1 MKLLVASSS
10 AVAKPLITAFIASN
24 KHEFGGLITNPD
36 KAAGRGMQ
44 IEANELALWA
54 SSEKISISKPES
66 NDDLKSL
73 LLSAKTDLVIT
84 IAYGKLIPQDLL
96 QLPRYGWINVH
107 FSKLPKWRGAAP
119 VQWAILSGDK
129 TSGITVF
136 QLDKGMDTGPT
147 FLTQEIEINPMERS
161 DELLDRL
168 SVIGADLAMK
178 TVDLIS
184 QNAKP
189 SPQSDQGASLAPKFK
204 KNDGKLDWN
213 MQIDKIENQYRAL
226 AVNPGVWTMLG
237 DLRLKIDGLRI
248 SYGMEKIAPGSVVIE
263 GEKLF
268 IGATNGVIEI
278 EKLTPAGRP
287 QMSAGEFI
295 RGLTK
300 REGLSVG

>member
-10 AVAKPLITAFIASN
+10 SVAKPLITALIANN

-36 KAAGRGMQ
+36 KATGRGMQ

-54 SSEKISISKPES
+54 SSEMISISKPES
-66 NDDLKSL
+66 NDDLKSH
-73 LLSAKTDLVIT
+73 LLSVKPDLVIT

-96 QLPRYGWINVH
+96 QLPKYGWINVH

-147 FLTQEIEINPMERS
+147 YLTHEIDIHPMERS
-161 DELLDRL
+161 DQLLDRL
-168 SVIGADLAMK
+168 SVIGADLAIK

-184 QNAKP
+184 QNVSP
-189 SPQSDQGASLAPKFK
+189 SPQSDIDVSLAPKFK
-204 KNDGKLDWN
+204 KSDGQLDWS
-213 MQIDKIENQYRAL
+213 MQIDQILNQYRAL
-226 AVNPGVWTMLG
+226 AANPGVWTMLG

-248 SYGMEKIAPGSVVIE
+248 SYGMKNIAPSAVVIE
-263 GEKLF
+263 SEKLF
-268 IGATNGVIEI
+268 IGAANGVIEI
-278 EKLTPAGRP
+278 EKLTPAGRN

-295 RGLTK
+295 RGLAK

>member
-10 AVAKPLITAFIASN
+10 PVAKPLITALIASK

-36 KAAGRGMQ
+36 KATGRGMQ

-96 QLPRYGWINVH
+96 QLPKFGWINVH

-147 FLTQEIEINPMERS
+147 YLTHEIDINPMERS

-168 SVIGADLAMK
+168 SVIGADLAIK

-184 QNAKP
+184 QNVPP
-189 SPQSDQGASLAPKFK
+189 SPQSDTDASLAPKFK
-204 KNDGKLDWN
+204 KSDGKIDWS
-213 MQIDKIENQYRAL
+213 MQIDQILNQYRAL
-226 AVNPGVWTMLG
+226 AANPGVWTMLG

-248 SYGMEKIAPGSVVIE
+248 SYGMKKIAPCSVAIE

-268 IGATNGVIEI
+268 IGAANGVIEI
-278 EKLTPAGRP
+278 EKLTPAGRN

-295 RGLTK
+295 RGLTN
-300 REGLSVG
+300 RQGLSVG

>member
-1 MKLLVASSS
+1 
-10 AVAKPLITAFIASN
+10 
-24 KHEFGGLITNPD
+24 
-36 KAAGRGMQ
+36 
-44 IEANELALWA
+44 
-54 SSEKISISKPES
+54 
-66 NDDLKSL
+66 
-73 LLSAKTDLVIT
+73 LSAKTDLVIT

-96 QLPRYGWINVH
+96 QLPKFGWINVH
-107 FSKLPKWRGAAP
+107 FSQLPKWRGAAP

-147 FLTQEIEINPMERS
+147 YLTQEIKINPMERS

-168 SVIGADLAMK
+168 SVIGADLAIK

-184 QNAKP
+184 QNVPP
-189 SPQSDQGASLAPKFK
+189 SPQLDKEVSLAPKFK
-204 KNDGKLDWN
+204 KSDGKLDWN

-226 AVNPGVWTMLG
+226 AANPGVWTMLG

-268 IGATNGVIEI
+268 IGAANGVIEI
-278 EKLTPAGRP
+278 EKLTPAGRN

-295 RGLTK
+295 RGLAK

>member
-10 AVAKPLITAFIASN
+10 PVAKPLITALIASN

-36 KAAGRGMQ
+36 KATGRGMQ
-44 IEANELALWA
+44 IEANELAFWA
-54 SSEKISISKPES
+54 SSEAISTSKPES

-96 QLPRYGWINVH
+96 QLPKYGWINVH

-147 FLTQEIEINPMERS
+147 YLTQEIDINPAERS

-168 SVIGADLAMK
+168 SVIGSDLAIK
-178 TVDLIS
+178 TIELIS
-184 QNAKP
+184 KNTLP
-189 SPQSDQGASLAPKFK
+189 TPQSEDGSSLAPKFR
-204 KNDGKLDWN
+204 KNDGKITWS
-213 MQIDKIENQYRAL
+213 MPVEQIFNQYRAL
-226 AVNPGVWTMLG
+226 ASNPGVWTMLG
-237 DLRLKIDGLRI
+237 DLRLKIDGMRI
-248 SYGMEKIAPGSVVIE
+248 SYGIENLAPSSVKIES
-263 GEKLF
+263 EKLF
-268 IGATNGVIEI
+268 IGATGGVIEI
-278 EKLTPAGRP
+278 EKLTPSGRN
-287 QMSAGEFI
+287 QMSAAEFI
-295 RGLTK
+295 RGLTN

>member
-10 AVAKPLITAFIASN
+10 PVAKPLITALIASN

-36 KAAGRGMQ
+36 KATGRGMQ

-54 SSEKISISKPES
+54 SSEEISMSKPES
-66 NDDLKSL
+66 NEDLKSY
-73 LLSAKTDLVIT
+73 LLSVKTDLVIT

-96 QLPRYGWINVH
+96 QIPKYGWINIH

-147 FLTQEIEINPMERS
+147 YITQEIEINPMERS

-168 SVIGADLAMK
+168 SVIGADLAMQ

-184 QNAKP
+184 QNVKP
-189 SPQSDQGASLAPKFK
+189 SPQLDTDASLAPKFK
-204 KNDGKLDWN
+204 KSDGKLDWN
-213 MQIDKIENQYRAL
+213 IQIDKIENQYRAL
-226 AVNPGVWTMLG
+226 AANPGVWTMLG
-237 DLRLKIDGLRI
+237 DLRLKIDRLRI
-248 SYGMEKIAPGSVVIE
+248 SYGMEKIAPGSVVIQ

-268 IGATNGVIEI
+268 VGAANGVIEI
-278 EKLTPAGRP
+278 EKLTPAGRN
-287 QMSAGEFI
+287 QMSAGEFV
-295 RGLTK
+295 RGLAK

>member
-1 MKLLVASSS
+1 LKLLVASSS
-10 AVAKPLITAFIASN
+10 PVAKPLITALFASK

-36 KAAGRGMQ
+36 KATGRGMQ

-96 QLPRYGWINVH
+96 QLPKFGWINVH

-147 FLTQEIEINPMERS
+147 YLTHEIDINPMERS

-168 SVIGADLAMK
+168 SVIGADLAIK

-184 QNAKP
+184 QNVPP
-189 SPQSDQGASLAPKFK
+189 SPQLDKEASLAPKFK
-204 KNDGKLDWN
+204 KSDGKLDWN

-226 AVNPGVWTMLG
+226 AANPGVWTMLG

-268 IGATNGVIEI
+268 IGAANGVIEI
-278 EKLTPAGRP
+278 EKLTPAGRN

-295 RGLTK
+295 RGLAK

>member
-10 AVAKPLITAFIASN
+10 PVAKPLITALIASN

-36 KAAGRGMQ
+36 KATGRGMQ

-96 QLPRYGWINVH
+96 QLPKYGWINVH

-147 FLTQEIEINPMERS
+147 YLTQEIKINPMERS

-184 QNAKP
+184 QNVTP
-189 SPQSDQGASLAPKFK
+189 SPQLDKEASLAPKFK
-204 KNDGKLDWN
+204 KSDGKLDWN

-226 AVNPGVWTMLG
+226 AANPGVWTMLG

-268 IGATNGVIEI
+268 IGAANGVIEI
-278 EKLTPAGRP
+278 EKLTPAGRN

-295 RGLTK
+295 RGLTN

>member
-10 AVAKPLITAFIASN
+10 PVAKPLITAVIASN
-24 KHEFGGLITNPD
+24 KHEFCGLITNPD
-36 KAAGRGMQ
+36 KATGRGMQ

-54 SSEKISISKPES
+54 SSEEISMSKPES
-66 NDDLKSL
+66 NEDLKSH
-73 LLSAKTDLVIT
+73 LLSVNTDLVIT

-96 QLPRYGWINVH
+96 QLPKYGWINVH

-147 FLTQEIEINPMERS
+147 YLTQEIEINPMERS

-168 SVIGADLAMK
+168 SVIGADLAMQ

-184 QNAKP
+184 QNVTP
-189 SPQSDQGASLAPKFK
+189 SPQLDKEASHAPKFK
-204 KNDGKLDWN
+204 KSDGKLDWN

-226 AVNPGVWTMLG
+226 AANPGVWTMLG

-248 SYGMEKIAPGSVVIE
+248 SYGMEIITPGSVVIE

-268 IGATNGVIEI
+268 IGAANGVIEI
-278 EKLTPAGRP
+278 EKLTPAGRN

-295 RGLTK
+295 RGLAK

>member
-1 MKLLVASSS
+1 LKLLVASSS
-10 AVAKPLITAFIASN
+10 PVAKPLITALIASN
-24 KHEFGGLITNPD
+24 KHEFDGLITNPD
-36 KAAGRGMQ
+36 KATGRGMQ

-54 SSEKISISKPES
+54 SLEKISISKPES

-96 QLPRYGWINVH
+96 QLPKFGWINVH

-147 FLTQEIEINPMERS
+147 YLTHEIDINPMERS

-168 SVIGADLAMK
+168 SVIGADLAIK

-184 QNAKP
+184 QNVPP
-189 SPQSDQGASLAPKFK
+189 SPQSDTDASLAPKFK
-204 KNDGKLDWN
+204 KSDGKLDWS
-213 MQIDKIENQYRAL
+213 MQIDQILNQYRAL
-226 AVNPGVWTMLG
+226 AANPGVWTMLG

-248 SYGMEKIAPGSVVIE
+248 SYGMEKIAPCSVAIE

-268 IGATNGVIEI
+268 IGAANGVIEI
-278 EKLTPAGRP
+278 EKLTPAGRN

-295 RGLTK
+295 RGLTN

>member
-1 MKLLVASSS
+1 LKLLVASSS
-10 AVAKPLITAFIASN
+10 PVAKPLITELIASN
-24 KHEFGGLITNPD
+24 KHEFSGLITNPD
-36 KAAGRGMQ
+36 KATGRGMQ

-54 SSEKISISKPES
+54 SSEEISMSKPES
-66 NDDLKSL
+66 NEDLKSY
-73 LLSAKTDLVIT
+73 LLSVNTDLVIT

-96 QLPRYGWINVH
+96 QLPKYGWINVH

-136 QLDKGMDTGPT
+136 QLDKGMDTGPIY
-147 FLTQEIEINPMERS
+147 LTQEIEINPMERS

-168 SVIGADLAMK
+168 SVIGADLAMQ

-184 QNAKP
+184 QNVTP
-189 SPQSDQGASLAPKFK
+189 SPQLDKEVSLAPKFK
-204 KNDGKLDWN
+204 KSDGKLDWN

-226 AVNPGVWTMLG
+226 AANPGVWTMLG

-268 IGATNGVIEI
+268 IGAANGVIEI
-278 EKLTPAGRP
+278 EKLTPAGRN

-295 RGLTK
+295 RGLAK

>member
-10 AVAKPLITAFIASN
+10 SVAKPLITALIANN
-24 KHEFGGLITNPD
+24 KHEFCGLITNPD
-36 KAAGRGMQ
+36 KATGRGMQ

-54 SSEKISISKPES
+54 SSEMISISKPES
-66 NDDLKSL
+66 NDDLKSY
-73 LLSAKTDLVIT
+73 LLSVKTDLVIT

-96 QLPRYGWINVH
+96 QIPKYGWINVH

-129 TSGITVF
+129 TSGVTVF

-147 FLTQEIEINPMERS
+147 YLTHEIDINPMERS
-161 DELLDRL
+161 DQLLDRL
-168 SVIGADLAMK
+168 SVIGADLAIK

-184 QNAKP
+184 ENVSP
-189 SPQSDQGASLAPKFK
+189 SPQSDIDVSLAPKFK
-204 KNDGKLDWN
+204 KRDGQLDWS
-213 MQIDKIENQYRAL
+213 MQIDQILNQYRAL
-226 AVNPGVWTMLG
+226 AANPGVWTMLG

-248 SYGMEKIAPGSVVIE
+248 SYGMKNIAPSAVVIE
-263 GEKLF
+263 SEKLF
-268 IGATNGVIEI
+268 IGAANGVIEI
-278 EKLTPAGRP
+278 EKLTPAGRN

-295 RGLTK
+295 RGLAK

>member
-10 AVAKPLITAFIASN
+10 PVAKPLITALFASK

-36 KAAGRGMQ
+36 KATGRGMQ

-54 SSEKISISKPES
+54 SLEKISISKPES

-96 QLPRYGWINVH
+96 QLPKFGWINVH

-147 FLTQEIEINPMERS
+147 YLTHEIDINPTERS

-168 SVIGADLAMK
+168 SVIGADLAIK

-184 QNAKP
+184 QNVPP
-189 SPQSDQGASLAPKFK
+189 SPQSDTDASLAPKFK
-204 KNDGKLDWN
+204 KSDGKLDWS
-213 MQIDKIENQYRAL
+213 MQIDQILNQYRAL
-226 AVNPGVWTMLG
+226 AANPGVWTMLG

-248 SYGMEKIAPGSVVIE
+248 SYGMKKIAPCSVAIE

-268 IGATNGVIEI
+268 IGAANGVIEI
-278 EKLTPAGRP
+278 EKLTPAGRN

-295 RGLTK
+295 RGLTN

>member
-36 KAAGRGMQ
+36 KATGRGMQ

>member
-10 AVAKPLITAFIASN
+10 PVAKPLITALFASK

-36 KAAGRGMQ
+36 KATGRGMQ

-73 LLSAKTDLVIT
+73 LLSARTDLVIT

-96 QLPRYGWINVH
+96 QLPKFGWINVH

-147 FLTQEIEINPMERS
+147 YLTHEIDINPMERS

-168 SVIGADLAMK
+168 SVIGADLAIK

-184 QNAKP
+184 QNVPP
-189 SPQSDQGASLAPKFK
+189 SPQSDTDASLAPKFK
-204 KNDGKLDWN
+204 KSDGKLDWS
-213 MQIDKIENQYRAL
+213 MQIDQILNQYRAL
-226 AVNPGVWTMLG
+226 AANPGVWTMLG

-248 SYGMEKIAPGSVVIE
+248 SYGMKKIAPCSVAIE

-268 IGATNGVIEI
+268 IGAANGVIEI
-278 EKLTPAGRP
+278 EKLTPAGRN

-295 RGLTK
+295 RGLTN

>member
-10 AVAKPLITAFIASN
+10 PVAKPLITALFASK

-36 KAAGRGMQ
+36 KATGRGMQ

-66 NDDLKSL
+66 NEELKSL

-96 QLPRYGWINVH
+96 QLPKFGWINVH

-147 FLTQEIEINPMERS
+147 YLTHEIDINPMERS

-168 SVIGADLAMK
+168 SVIGADLAIK

-184 QNAKP
+184 QNVPP
-189 SPQSDQGASLAPKFK
+189 SPQSDTDASLAPKFK
-204 KNDGKLDWN
+204 KSDGKLDWS
-213 MQIDKIENQYRAL
+213 MQIDQILNQYRAL
-226 AVNPGVWTMLG
+226 AANPGVWTMLG

-248 SYGMEKIAPGSVVIE
+248 SYGMKKIAPCSVAIE

-268 IGATNGVIEI
+268 IGAANGVIEI
-278 EKLTPAGRP
+278 EKLTPAGRN

-295 RGLTK
+295 RGLTN

>member
-1 MKLLVASSS
+1 
-10 AVAKPLITAFIASN
+10 VAKPLITALFASK

-36 KAAGRGMQ
+36 KATGRGMQ

-96 QLPRYGWINVH
+96 QLPKFGWINVH

-147 FLTQEIEINPMERS
+147 YLTHEIDINPMERS

-168 SVIGADLAMK
+168 SVIGADLAIK

-184 QNAKP
+184 QNVPP
-189 SPQSDQGASLAPKFK
+189 SPQSDTDASLAPKFK
-204 KNDGKLDWN
+204 KSDGKLDWS
-213 MQIDKIENQYRAL
+213 MQIDQILNQYRAL
-226 AVNPGVWTMLG
+226 AANPGVWTMLG

-248 SYGMEKIAPGSVVIE
+248 SYGMKKIAPCSVAIE

-268 IGATNGVIEI
+268 IGAANGVIEI
-278 EKLTPAGRP
+278 EKLTPAGRN

-295 RGLTK
+295 RGLTN

>member
-10 AVAKPLITAFIASN
+10 PVAKPLITELIASK

-36 KAAGRGMQ
+36 KATGRGMQ

-96 QLPRYGWINVH
+96 QLPKFGWINVH
-107 FSKLPKWRGAAP
+107 FSQLPKWRGAAP

-147 FLTQEIEINPMERS
+147 YLTHEIDINPMERS

-168 SVIGADLAMK
+168 SVIGSDLAIK
-178 TVDLIS
+178 TIELIS
-184 QNAKP
+184 KNTLP
-189 SPQSDQGASLAPKFK
+189 TPQSEDGSSLAPKFR
-204 KNDGKLDWN
+204 KNDGKITWS
-213 MQIDKIENQYRAL
+213 MPVEQIFNQYRAL
-226 AVNPGVWTMLG
+226 ASNPGVWTMLG
-237 DLRLKIDGLRI
+237 DLRLKIDGMRI
-248 SYGMEKIAPGSVVIE
+248 SYGIENLAPSSVKIES
-263 GEKLF
+263 EKLF
-268 IGATNGVIEI
+268 IGATGGVIEI
-278 EKLTPAGRP
+278 EKLTPSGRN
-287 QMSAGEFI
+287 QMSAAEFI
-295 RGLTK
+295 RGLTN

>member
-1 MKLLVASSS
+1 LKLLVASSS
-10 AVAKPLITAFIASN
+10 PVAKPLITSLIASN
-24 KHEFGGLITNPD
+24 NHEFGGLITNPD
-36 KAAGRGMQ
+36 KATGRGMQ

-54 SSEKISISKPES
+54 SSENISISKPES

-96 QLPRYGWINVH
+96 QLPKYGWINVH

-147 FLTQEIEINPMERS
+147 YLTQEIKINPMERS

-184 QNAKP
+184 QNVTP
-189 SPQSDQGASLAPKFK
+189 SPQLDKEVSLAPKFK
-204 KNDGKLDWN
+204 KSDGKLDWN

-226 AVNPGVWTMLG
+226 AANPGVWTMLG

-268 IGATNGVIEI
+268 IGAANGVIEI
-278 EKLTPAGRP
+278 EKLTPAGRN

-295 RGLTK
+295 RGLAK

>member
-1 MKLLVASSS
+1 MELLVASSS
-10 AVAKPLITAFIASN
+10 LVAKPLITALIASN

-36 KAAGRGMQ
+36 KATGRGKQ
-44 IEANELALWA
+44 IEANDLALWA

-73 LLSAKTDLVIT
+73 LLSVKTDLVIT

-96 QLPRYGWINVH
+96 QLPKYGWINVH

-147 FLTQEIEINPMERS
+147 YLTHEIDINPMERS

-168 SVIGADLAMK
+168 SVIGADFAIK

-184 QNAKP
+184 QNVSP
-189 SPQSDQGASLAPKFK
+189 SPQSDTDASLAPKFK
-204 KNDGKLDWN
+204 KSDGKLDWS
-213 MQIDKIENQYRAL
+213 MQIDQILNQYRAL
-226 AVNPGVWTMLG
+226 AANPGVWTMLG

-248 SYGMEKIAPGSVVIE
+248 SYGMKKIAPSSVVIE

-268 IGATNGVIEI
+268 IGTANGVIEI
-278 EKLTPAGRP
+278 EKLTPAGRN

-295 RGLTK
+295 RGLTN

>member
-10 AVAKPLITAFIASN
+10 PVAKPLITALTAS
-24 KHEFGGLITNPD
+24 KEHEFGGLITNPD
-36 KAAGRGMQ
+36 KATGRGMQ

-73 LLSAKTDLVIT
+73 LLSARTDLVIT

-96 QLPRYGWINVH
+96 QLPKFGWINVH

-147 FLTQEIEINPMERS
+147 YLTHEIDINPMERS

-168 SVIGADLAMK
+168 SVIGADLAIK

-184 QNAKP
+184 QNVPP
-189 SPQSDQGASLAPKFK
+189 SPQSDTDASLAPKFK
-204 KNDGKLDWN
+204 KSDGKLDWS
-213 MQIDKIENQYRAL
+213 MQIDQILNQYRAL
-226 AVNPGVWTMLG
+226 AANPGVWTMLG

-248 SYGMEKIAPGSVVIE
+248 SYGMKKIAPCSVAIE

-268 IGATNGVIEI
+268 IGAANGVIEI
-278 EKLTPAGRP
+278 EKLTPAGRN

-295 RGLTK
+295 RGLTN

>member
-1 MKLLVASSS
+1 LKLLVASSS
-10 AVAKPLITAFIASN
+10 PVAKPLITELIASN
-24 KHEFGGLITNPD
+24 KHEFSGLITNPD
-36 KAAGRGMQ
+36 KATGRGMQ

-54 SSEKISISKPES
+54 SSEEISMSKPES
-66 NDDLKSL
+66 NEDLKSY
-73 LLSAKTDLVIT
+73 LLSVNTDLVIT

-96 QLPRYGWINVH
+96 QLPKYGWINVH

-136 QLDKGMDTGPT
+136 QLDKGMDTGPIYI
-147 FLTQEIEINPMERS
+147 TQEIEINPMERS

-168 SVIGADLAMK
+168 SVIGADLAMQ

-184 QNAKP
+184 QNVTP
-189 SPQSDQGASLAPKFK
+189 SPQLDKEVSLAPKFK
-204 KNDGKLDWN
+204 KSDGKLDWN

-226 AVNPGVWTMLG
+226 AANPGVWTMLG

-268 IGATNGVIEI
+268 IGAANGVIEI
-278 EKLTPAGRP
+278 EKLTPAGRN

-295 RGLTK
+295 RGLAK

>member
-1 MKLLVASSS
+1 LKLLVASSS
-10 AVAKPLITAFIASN
+10 PVAKPLITALIARN

-36 KAAGRGMQ
+36 KATGRGMQ
-44 IEANELALWA
+44 IEANELTLWA

-96 QLPRYGWINVH
+96 QLPKFGWINVH

-119 VQWAILSGDK
+119 VQWAILSGDN

-147 FLTQEIEINPMERS
+147 YLTHEIDINPMERS

-168 SVIGADLAMK
+168 SVIGADLAIK

-184 QNAKP
+184 QNVPP
-189 SPQSDQGASLAPKFK
+189 SPQSDTDASLAPKFK
-204 KNDGKLDWN
+204 KSDGKLDWS
-213 MQIDKIENQYRAL
+213 MQIDQILNQYRAL
-226 AVNPGVWTMLG
+226 AANPGVWTMLG

-248 SYGMEKIAPGSVVIE
+248 SYGMKKIAPCSVAIE

-268 IGATNGVIEI
+268 IGAANGVIEI
-278 EKLTPAGRP
+278 EKLTPAGRN

-295 RGLTK
+295 RGLTN

>member
-1 MKLLVASSS
+1 
-10 AVAKPLITAFIASN
+10 
-24 KHEFGGLITNPD
+24 
-36 KAAGRGMQ
+36 MQ

-96 QLPRYGWINVH
+96 QLPKFGWINVH
-107 FSKLPKWRGAAP
+107 FSQLPKWRGAAP

-147 FLTQEIEINPMERS
+147 YLTHEIDINPMERS

-168 SVIGADLAMK
+168 SVIGADLAIK

-184 QNAKP
+184 QNVPP
-189 SPQSDQGASLAPKFK
+189 SPQSDIDASLAPKFK
-204 KNDGKLDWN
+204 KSDGKLDWN

-226 AVNPGVWTMLG
+226 GSNPGVWTMLG

-268 IGATNGVIEI
+268 IGAANGVIEI
-278 EKLTPAGRP
+278 EKLTPAGRN

-295 RGLTK
+295 RGLAK

>member
-1 MKLLVASSS
+1 LKLLVASSS
-10 AVAKPLITAFIASN
+10 PVAKPLITSLIASN
-24 KHEFGGLITNPD
+24 NHEFGGLITNPD
-36 KAAGRGMQ
+36 KATGRGMQ

-54 SSEKISISKPES
+54 SSEAISISKPES

-96 QLPRYGWINVH
+96 QLPKYGWINVH

-147 FLTQEIEINPMERS
+147 YLTQEIKINPMERS

-184 QNAKP
+184 QNVTP
-189 SPQSDQGASLAPKFK
+189 SPQLDKEVSLAPKFK
-204 KNDGKLDWN
+204 KSDGKLDWN

-226 AVNPGVWTMLG
+226 AANPGVWTMLG

-268 IGATNGVIEI
+268 IGAANGVIEI
-278 EKLTPAGRP
+278 EKLTPAGRN

-295 RGLTK
+295 RGLAK

>member
-10 AVAKPLITAFIASN
+10 PVAKPLITALFASK

-36 KAAGRGMQ
+36 KATGRGMQ

-96 QLPRYGWINVH
+96 QLPKFGWINVH

-147 FLTQEIEINPMERS
+147 YLTHEIDINPMERS

-168 SVIGADLAMK
+168 SVIGADLAIK

-184 QNAKP
+184 QNVPP
-189 SPQSDQGASLAPKFK
+189 SPQSDTDASLAPKFK
-204 KNDGKLDWN
+204 KSDGKLDWS
-213 MQIDKIENQYRAL
+213 MQIDQILNQYRAL
-226 AVNPGVWTMLG
+226 AANPGVWTMLG

-248 SYGMEKIAPGSVVIE
+248 SYGMKKIAPCSVAIE

-268 IGATNGVIEI
+268 IGAANGVIEI
-278 EKLTPAGRP
+278 EKLTPAGRN

-295 RGLTK
+295 RGLTN

>member
-10 AVAKPLITAFIASN
+10 PVAKPLITALIASN
-24 KHEFGGLITNPD
+24 KHEFAGLITNPD
-36 KAAGRGMQ
+36 KATGRGMQ
-44 IEANELALWA
+44 IEANELAFWA
-54 SSEKISISKPES
+54 SSEEISTSKPES

-96 QLPRYGWINVH
+96 QLPKYGWINVH

-129 TSGITVF
+129 TSGVTVF

-147 FLTQEIEINPMERS
+147 YLIQEIKINPMERS

-184 QNAKP
+184 QNVTP
-189 SPQSDQGASLAPKFK
+189 SPQLDKEVSLAPKFK
-204 KNDGKLDWN
+204 KSDGKLDWN

-226 AVNPGVWTMLG
+226 GSNPGVWTMLG

-268 IGATNGVIEI
+268 IGAANGVIEI
-278 EKLTPAGRP
+278 EKLTPAGRN

-295 RGLTK
+295 RGLPK